1 LERLQLDY
9 VDVLQCRFIDFRS
22 ASFEAKRLNVRF
34 LGHRFDKDTPIAE
47 TVRESMSE
55 VDGILISCHV

>member
-1 LERLQLDY
+1 MFCNVGLL
-9 VDVLQCRFIDFRS
+9 VFRS

-47 TVRESMSE
+47 TVRGCMSE
-55 VDGILISCHV
+55 VDGILIN